1 MVESAMSQEE
11 FLMFI
16 MGIGVSIILL
26 AIAICLYT
34 QHNDVPG
41 MRDGDGRTIIV
52 LSMRDGDGRTIAVLH
67 LFPAAI
73 ASIRSAAEWA
83 KAHPEAEHVEI
94 VLHGEKPDALIIT
107 LSRINLLGMVAG
119 LGRQEHGVTL

>member
-41 MRDGDGRTIIV
+41 
-52 LSMRDGDGRTIAVLH
+52 MRDGDGRTIAVLH